1 MIINGKWMNEP
12 EIRAY
17 IKQLESENQK
27 LKEELKN
34 IIINNTVKDDNDEK
48 QKI

>member
-12 EIRAY
+12 EIRTY

-34 IIINNTVKDDNDEK
+34 IIINNTVKDDNNEK
-48 QKI
+48 

>member
-27 LKEELKN
+27 LKEELRN

-48 QKI
+48 

>member
-1 MIINGKWMNEP
+1 MIINGKWMTEP

-27 LKEELKN
+27 LKEELRN
-34 IIINNTVKDDNDEK
+34 IIINNTVKDDNNEK
-48 QKI
+48 

>member
-1 MIINGKWMNEP
+1 MIINGKWMSEP

-34 IIINNTVKDDNDEK
+34 IIINSIAKDDINEK
-48 QKI
+48 

>member
-34 IIINNTVKDDNDEK
+34 IIINNTVKDDNDEQ

>member
-27 LKEELKN
+27 LKEELRN
-34 IIINNTVKDDNDEK
+34 IIINNTVKDDNNEK
-48 QKI
+48 

>member
-34 IIINNTVKDDNDEK
+34 IIINSIAKDDINEK
-48 QKI
+48 

>member
-1 MIINGKWMNEP
+1 MIINGKWMSEP

-34 IIINNTVKDDNDEK
+34 IIINNTVKDDNND
-48 QKI
+48 

>member
-17 IKQLESENQK
+17 IRQLESENQK

>member
-17 IKQLESENQK
+17 IKQLESENQR
-27 LKEELKN
+27 LKEELRN
-34 IIINNTVKDDNDEK
+34 IIINNTVKDDDNEK
-48 QKI
+48 

>member
-17 IKQLESENQK
+17 IKQLESENQR

-48 QKI
+48 

>member
-27 LKEELKN
+27 LKEELRN
-34 IIINNTVKDDNDEK
+34 IIITNTVKDDNDEK
-48 QKI
+48 

>member
-1 MIINGKWMNEP
+1 MMINGKWMNEP
-12 EIRAY
+12 EIRAC

-34 IIINNTVKDDNDEK
+34 LIINNTVKDDNDEK

>member
-1 MIINGKWMNEP
+1 MIINGKWMSEP

-27 LKEELKN
+27 LKEELRN
-34 IIINNTVKDDNDEK
+34 IISNNTVRDDNDEK
-48 QKI
+48 